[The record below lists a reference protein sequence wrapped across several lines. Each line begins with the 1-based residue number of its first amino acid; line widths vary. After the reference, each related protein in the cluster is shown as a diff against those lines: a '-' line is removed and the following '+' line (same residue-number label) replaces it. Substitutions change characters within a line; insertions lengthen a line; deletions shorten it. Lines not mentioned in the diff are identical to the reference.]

1 MKQTKWFDRQFPII
15 QDNGL
20 LPTIIE
26 RLEGTSKRLLS
37 KIERIDFTQF
47 RAIEGQWSI
56 KKEIGHLLDLEP
68 LWLERANQILNN
80 VPSLVAADLT
90 NKKTNE
96 TNHDDRDAIDLV
108 TEFSK
113 SREQLVYLLRSIK
126 DEDLDKASVHPRL
139 GTPMKVVD
147 LAYFVA
153 EHDDHHLARIT
164 LLSQNV

>member
-15 QDNGL
+15 RDNGL
-20 LPTIIE
+20 LPAIIE
-26 RLEGTSKRLLS
+26 RLEGTGARLFS
-37 KIERIDFTQF
+37 KIERVDFTQV
-47 RAIEGQWSI
+47 RVIYGQWSI

-68 LWLERANQILNN
+68 LWIERANQILNN
-80 VPSLVAADLT
+80 VPSLIAADLS

-113 SREQLVYLLRSIK
+113 SRQQLVYLLRNIK

-153 EHDDHHLARIT
+153 EHDDHHLARIS
-164 LLSQNV
+164 LLCQNV

>member
-15 QDNGL
+15 LDNGL
-20 LPTIIE
+20 LPTIVE
-26 RLEGTSKRLLS
+26 RLEGTGTRLFN
-37 KIERIDFTQF
+37 KIELIDFMQV
-47 RAIEGQWSI
+47 RVIDGQWSI

-68 LWLERANQILNN
+68 LWLERAHQILNSE
-80 VPSLVAADLT
+80 PSLIAADLT

-113 SREQLVYLLRSIK
+113 SRQRLVDLLRNIK
-126 DEDLDKASVHPRL
+126 DEDLDKVSVHPRL

-153 EHDDHHLARIT
+153 EHDDHHLAKLT
-164 LLSQNV
+164 FLSQNV

>member
-15 QDNGL
+15 RDNGL

-26 RLEGTSKRLLS
+26 RLEGTPARLDYKL
-37 KIERIDFTQF
+37 ERIDFARVAMTAD
-47 RAIEGQWSI
+47 RWSI

-68 LWLERANQILNN
+68 LWLERARQIIKNT
-80 VPSLVAADLT
+80 PELVAADLT

-96 TNHDDRDAIDLV
+96 TNHDERNATELV
-108 TEFSK
+108 AEFAEN
-113 SREQLVYLLRSIK
+113 RQRFTDLLRNVT
-126 DEDLDKASVHPRL
+126 DEDLQKASVHPRL
-139 GTPMKVVD
+139 GTPMKIVD

-164 LLSQNV
+164 FLSQ

>member
-1 MKQTKWFDRQFPII
+1 MKQTKWFERQFPII

-26 RLEGTSKRLLS
+26 RLEGTGARLVSKM
-37 KIERIDFTQF
+37 ERIDFT
-47 RAIEGQWSI
+47 RVSPVNDRWSI

-68 LWLERANQILNN
+68 LWLERAIQIINN
-80 VPSLVAADLT
+80 IPRLVAADLT

-96 TNHDDRDAIDLV
+96 TNHDERNVKDLV
-108 TEFSK
+108 AEFAENRK
-113 SREQLVYLLRSIK
+113 RFTDLLRNVT
-126 DEDLDKASVHPRL
+126 DEDLQKTSIHPRL
-139 GTPMKVVD
+139 GTPMKIVD

-164 LLSQNV
+164 FLSQ

>member
-15 QDNGL
+15 RDNGL
-20 LPTIIE
+20 LPTIVE
-26 RLEGTSKRLLS
+26 RLEGTGKRLFS
-37 KIERIDFTQF
+37 KIERIDFTQV
-47 RAIEGQWSI
+47 RVIDGPWSI

-68 LWLERANQILNN
+68 LWLERANQILND

-96 TNHDDRDAIDLV
+96 SNHDDRNAIDLV

-113 SREQLVYLLRSIK
+113 SRQRLVDLLRNIK

-153 EHDDHHLARIT
+153 EHDDHHLAKIT
-164 LLSQNV
+164 LLSQND

>member
-15 QDNGL
+15 RDNGL
-20 LPTIIE
+20 LPTIVE
-26 RLEGTSKRLLS
+26 RLEGTGTRLFN
-37 KIERIDFTQF
+37 KIERIDFMQV
-47 RAIEGQWSI
+47 RVIDGQWSI

-68 LWLERANQILNN
+68 LWLERAHQILNSE
-80 VPSLVAADLT
+80 PSLIAADLT

-113 SREQLVYLLRSIK
+113 SRQRLVDLLRNIK
-126 DEDLDKASVHPRL
+126 DEDLEKVSVHPRL

-147 LAYFVA
+147 LALFVA
-153 EHDDHHLARIT
+153 EHDDHHLAKIT
-164 LLSQNV
+164 FLSQNV

>member
-1 MKQTKWFDRQFPII
+1 MKQTKWFERQFPII

-26 RLEGTSKRLLS
+26 RLEGTGARLVS
-37 KIERIDFTQF
+37 KIERIDFT
-47 RAIEGQWSI
+47 RASPVNDRWSI

-68 LWLERANQILNN
+68 LWLERAIQIINN
-80 VPSLVAADLT
+80 IPRLVAADLA

-96 TNHDDRDAIDLV
+96 ANHDERNVKDLV
-108 TEFSK
+108 SEFAENRK
-113 SREQLVYLLRSIK
+113 RFTDLLRNVT
-126 DEDLDKASVHPRL
+126 DEDLQKASIHPRL
-139 GTPMKVVD
+139 GTPMKIVD

-164 LLSQNV
+164 FLSQ